1 MKVQFLSDGSEY
13 RSYGG
18 GNFAKKKAD
27 GGLFW
32 WTIGIT
38 LLLAMATASWF
49 FSILVFAHPE
59 KAFNYNLLV
68 KFNKLE
74 GIRKYSKLTVPHGR
88 YFTGSK
94 LLDEYHYF
102 TPEQFRVHNDTLKRH
117 YIRNFKEKNPVYV
130 NGTFEVTGV
139 RKLTDADV
147 FPTGWVAL
155 AKDTELDDV
164 EVELILPGLPSD
176 QAPYQVGHKIA
187 LDTKSTKTTYAN
199 LIHIQRMDGQKLR
212 ASLIPLVYECATGAE
227 GKALVT
233 LEPPAK
239 LNMDAA
245 WPIARGLEVANAAN
259 NEVVPTQ
266 VAVQT
271 VK

>member
-18 GNFAKKKAD
+18 GNFSKKKGD
-27 GGLFW
+27 SGLFW

-38 LLLAMATASWF
+38 MLLAMATASWF

-74 GIRKYSKLTVPHGR
+74 GIRKYSKLTVPHGK
-88 YFTGSK
+88 YYTGSK

-130 NGTFEVTGV
+130 SGNFEVTGV
-139 RKLTDADV
+139 RKLGPSDV
-147 FPTGWVAL
+147 FQSGWVAL
-155 AKDTELDDV
+155 ARDVELDDV
-164 EVELILPGLPSD
+164 ELEVILPGLPSD
-176 QAPYQVGHKIA
+176 KAPYEVGSKIA
-187 LDTKSTKTTYAN
+187 IDTTSTKTTYAN
-199 LIHIQRMDGQKLR
+199 LIHIQRMEGQKLR
-212 ASLIPLVYECATGAE
+212 ASVIPLVYECNMGEE
-227 GKALVT
+227 GKAVVDFD
-233 LEPPAK
+233 PPAK
-239 LNMDAA
+239 LNMAGT
-245 WPIARGLEVANAAN
+245 WPIAGQFEVAAAN
-259 NEVVPTQ
+259 KGVEETR

-271 VK
+271 AQ